1 MKPLAGFL
9 SLLLVASL
17 GFAQAEEPQDADLNA
32 LIKQLESDD
41 ARERAAACYGLGK
54 LHEKAEPAAMK
65 VAMLLAKDE
74 DENVRKMAAQTLGEI
89 AVHTQGAPGENP
101 KVLVGV
107 LIDALSDPEAGVR
120 LMAAQSIGN
129 FKKNADP
136 ATLALA
142 RVVTSDGDS
151 RVRHAAIQSL
161 GTIGHFGG
169 PRSEKALPYL

>member
-101 KVLVGV
+101 KGWWGC
-107 LIDALSDPEAGVR
+107 S
-120 LMAAQSIGN
+120 LM
-129 FKKNADP
+129 
-136 ATLALA
+136 
-142 RVVTSDGDS
+142 R
-151 RVRHAAIQSL
+151 
-161 GTIGHFGG
+161 
-169 PRSEKALPYL
+169 